1 MCYKFYDSHD
11 TWAAARKKCQ
21 TAADD
26 KHGDLASVPDNKTN
40 QFIRSLA
47 KKRSMLGGLIDEDNN
62 WSWADGTFWKY
73 EQWAVKQP
81 SGGEEKYLELFDP
94 ESGDWNDVAAEYD
107 HPHGY
112 ICQYKGE
119 DFHFTIVLYIDAV
132 EPCKEGWRFF
142 KHTGKCYIFIDSHL
156 SWQGAQQFC
165 KNYHVPHSAG
175 LASVVDNET
184 NIFLTSLSN
193 KRALLGGY
201 LNDDGE
207 WIWVDGS
214 YWKFE
219 HWAEDQPS
227 GGEERFLELF
237 DPESG
242 TWNDVPDEYP
252 NIHGFICQYG
262 I

>member
-21 TAADD
+21 TAADN

-47 KKRSMLGGLIDEDNN
+47 KKRSMLGGLIDDDNN

-119 DFHFTIVLYIDAV
+119 DFHFTIVLYINAV
-132 EPCKEGWRFF
+132 R
-142 KHTGKCYIFIDSHL
+142 TM
-156 SWQGAQQFC
+156 QGRLEILQTHRKMLYFHRQSAQL
-165 KNYHVPHSAG
+165 AG
-175 LASVVDNET
+175 GAAVL
-184 NIFLTSLSN
+184 
-193 KRALLGGY
+193 
-201 LNDDGE
+201 
-207 WIWVDGS
+207 
-214 YWKFE
+214 
-219 HWAEDQPS
+219 
-227 GGEERFLELF
+227 
-237 DPESG
+237 
-242 TWNDVPDEYP
+242 
-252 NIHGFICQYG
+252 
-262 I
+262 